1 MQVTI
6 TNGDKPKKARRSTSQ
21 RLHAKTVGNPQLET
35 NCTATSNPGSVE
47 ATAWTLSLTHVLNGF
62 SGSGL
67 KKLIRS
73 QTFTKACATNTKTRP
88 LEELSFFLRFCL
100 ILSSQTLAKTEA
112 FKSSTTMR
120 VFSFDRRTRS
130 GRFTPDTQESAALQT
145 VTDRLTSDQHARS
158 ARNIFTGVLAAYSA
172 PPADLVQSHV
182 LYYSL

>member
-1 MQVTI
+1 MKTK
-6 TNGDKPKKARRSTSQ
+6 NKK
-21 RLHAKTVGNPQLET
+21 
-35 NCTATSNPGSVE
+35 
-47 ATAWTLSLTHVLNGF
+47 
-62 SGSGL
+62 
-67 KKLIRS
+67 I
-73 QTFTKACATNTKTRP
+73 
-88 LEELSFFLRFCL
+88 
-100 ILSSQTLAKTEA
+100 TLAKTEA

>member
-1 MQVTI
+1 MRKTSSKTLDSRGLGKGTSYVWSVVTNMQVTI

-100 ILSSQTLAKTEA
+100 ILSSQMLAKTEA
-112 FKSSTTMR
+112 GSGSMR
-120 VFSFDRRTRS
+120 VFFSSGRLGSTHSHTHNNNDRRSIRP
-130 GRFTPDTQESAALQT
+130 R
-145 VTDRLTSDQHARS
+145 RK
-158 ARNIFTGVLAAYSA
+158 
-172 PPADLVQSHV
+172 PAGQG
-182 LYYSL
+182 

>member
-6 TNGDKPKKARRSTSQ
+6 TNGDKPEKARRSTSQ

-100 ILSSQTLAKTEA
+100 ILSSQMLAKTEA
-112 FKSSTTMR
+112 GSGSMR
-120 VFSFDRRTRS
+120 FLRNTYSISNSMFLPILS
-130 GRFTPDTQESAALQT
+130 QESRGEP
-145 VTDRLTSDQHARS
+145 DS
-158 ARNIFTGVLAAYSA
+158 FYS
-172 PPADLVQSHV
+172 
-182 LYYSL
+182 